1 MADSKLRAKVAQ
13 IARDHPETRA
23 QLLPLLR
30 QTASAGDEFLG
41 GRTWGDPSPDR
52 AVDDNVPYHKHKQSP
67 PAGEDGSEQRKRYN
81 QWYRKNVC
89 PEHRTNCGA
98 PWLAK

>member
-1 MADSKLRAKVAQ
+1 MADSQLRAKVAQ
-13 IARDHPETRA
+13 LAQEHPEIRA

-30 QTASAGDEFLG
+30 RTAEMGDAFLG

-52 AVDDNVPYHKHKQSP
+52 GVDDDVPYNKHKDSP
-67 PAGEDGSEQRKRYN
+67 PAGADGSEQRHHYN

-89 PEHRTNCGA
+89 PTHRTNCGA